1 MNIFCF
7 KNLISNLSVD
17 KEISLSLPIGETEFK
32 LYNSLVWFLTN
43 KLIPILFIHNMLY
56 NASPF
61 HMLYAEKNNKFL
73 QLSILNL
80 IFFYFSIQKYI
91 FINKNSPS
99 CSLKLITCLS
109 HVTKE
114 MKLKFPD
121 KLCCL
126 ILLFL

>member
-7 KNLISNLSVD
+7 KNLISNLSLD

-32 LYNSLVWFLTN
+32 LYIILTN
-43 KLIPILFIHNMLY
+43 KLIPILFIYTICYIMHLHFICCMQK
-56 NASPF
+56 
-61 HMLYAEKNNKFL
+61 KNNKFL